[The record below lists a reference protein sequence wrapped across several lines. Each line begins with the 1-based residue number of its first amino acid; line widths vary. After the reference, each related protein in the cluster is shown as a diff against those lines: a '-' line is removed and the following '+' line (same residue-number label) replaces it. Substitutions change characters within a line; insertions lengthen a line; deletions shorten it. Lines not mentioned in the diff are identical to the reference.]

1 VTRDAVAIVGIG
13 HTPYTRAMPP
23 RSPASMSLQASVN
36 AIRDAGLRGADIDGL
51 AGDSLSTAYVQ
62 EALGLPEITWCAGFA
77 PPFANQ
83 FSAAIH
89 AIVAGSATT
98 VLVYNTRALL
108 ARRSARAAADAF
120 RLRQSMGTADQRSFL
135 GTGHVEP
142 EPGSL
147 FGAAGYAA
155 WAGRY
160 LHQFDA
166 RREHLGLLAVNGRT
180 HAAGNDNAVLRTPLT
195 MAEYLAARMIRDP
208 LSVLDMELPVD
219 AADAF
224 VLTTPERAAD
234 LPHVPVLVHAHAMG
248 QTAHPDEVSN
258 PDFDTMGQ
266 VVASRQLWR
275 RSQLGLADIDL
286 VLPYDGFSAIALL
299 WLENLG
305 YCARG
310 EAGPMLEDSWS
321 TERGTLLL
329 DGRVPVNTHGGALSE
344 GGSGGA
350 GQVRE
355 AVAQLRGAAG
365 ARQVVGAST
374 ALLSIGG
381 FFLNPT
387 AAILRRGDT

>member
-1 VTRDAVAIVGIG
+1 MTRDTVAVVGVG
-13 HTPYTRAMPP
+13 RTPYTRAMPAQ
-23 RSPASMSLQASVN
+23 SPASMSLAASVN
-36 AIRDAGLRGADIDGL
+36 AIRDAGLTGADIDGL
-51 AGDSLSTAYVQ
+51 AGDGLSAAYVQ
-62 EALGLPEITWCAGFA
+62 EALGLPEVTWCAGFA

-83 FSAAIH
+83 LTAAIH
-89 AIVAGSATT
+89 AIAAGSATT
-98 VLVYNTRALL
+98 VLVYNTRSMM

-160 LHQFDA
+160 LQEFGA
-166 RREHLGLLAVNGRT
+166 RREHLGMLAVNGRT
-180 HAAGNDNAVLRTPLT
+180 HAAGNDNAVLRAPLT
-195 MAEYLAARMIRDP
+195 MDEYLAARMIRDP

-224 VLTTPERAAD
+224 ILTTAERAAD

-248 QTAHPDEVSN
+248 QTAHPDEVTN
-258 PDFDTMGQ
+258 PDFDSMGQ
-266 VVASRQLWR
+266 VVASKHLWR
-275 RSQLGLADIDL
+275 RSAVALADIDV

-321 TERGTLLL
+321 AERGTLLL
-329 DGRVPVNTHGGALSE
+329 AGRVPVNTHGGALSE

-355 AVAQLRGAAG
+355 AVVQLRGAAG
-365 ARQVVGAST
+365 PRQVENAAT
-374 ALLSIGG
+374 ALVSIGG
-381 FFLNPT
+381 FFLNPM
-387 AAILRRGDT
+387 AAVLQRA

>member
-1 VTRDAVAIVGIG
+1 MTRDSAAIVGVG
-13 HTPYTRAMPP
+13 HTQYTRAMPQQ
-23 RSPASMSLQASVN
+23 SPASMSLQAAVN
-36 AIRDAGLRGADIDGL
+36 AIRDAGLSGADIDGL
-51 AGDSLSTAYVQ
+51 AGDGLATAYVQ

-77 PPFANQ
+77 SPFSNQ
-83 FSAAIH
+83 LSAAVH
-89 AIVAGSATT
+89 AIVAGSCST
-98 VLVYNTRALL
+98 VLVYNTRSLM

-160 LHQFDA
+160 LHQFGA
-166 RREHLGLLAVNGRT
+166 RREHFGLLAVNGRT
-180 HAAGNDNAVLRTPLT
+180 HAADNENAVLRTPLT
-195 MAEYLAARMIRDP
+195 IEDYLAARMIREP

-224 VLTTPERAAD
+224 VLTTVERAAD
-234 LPHVPVLVHAHAMG
+234 LPQVPVLVHAHAMG

-266 VVASRQLWR
+266 VVASKHLWR
-275 RSQLGLADIDL
+275 RSELTLADIDL

-305 YCARG
+305 YCPRG
-310 EAGPMLEDSWS
+310 QAGPMLEDSWS

-329 DGRVPVNTHGGALSE
+329 EGKVPVNTHGGALSE

-355 AVAQLRGAAG
+355 AVFQLRGTAG
-365 ARQVVGAST
+365 PRQVADACT
-374 ALLSIGG
+374 ALVSIGG
-381 FFLNPT
+381 FFLNPM
-387 AAILRRGDT
+387 AAVLRRDLN